1 MGWIL
6 SIIGFILIGALVG
19 WLAGKVLTGWVAGK
33 VMKAPGGFWRNV
45 LLGIAGSLVGGII
58 GRLLGI
64 QDGGWLITL
73 LLSVGGSCLVLWLV
87 SKLRG

>member
-1 MGWIL
+1 MGWVL

-33 VMKAPGGFWRNV
+33 VMKVPGGFWRNV
-45 LLGIAGSLVGGII
+45 LLGIVGSLVGGII

-64 QDGGWLITL
+64 QNGGWFVTL

-87 SKLRG
+87 NKLRS